1 MRYTVTAIIALPY
14 PPYALFCQ
22 VFSERG
28 KGEFKTKR
36 AAQSLAKKHEKATG
50 NKTRIRKDKTQ

>member
-1 MRYTVTAIIALPY
+1 MKYTVTAITALPY

-28 KGEFKTKR
+28 NAYFKTKR
-36 AAQSLAKKHEKATG
+36 AAQALAKKHELATG
-50 NKTRIRKDKTQ
+50 NKTKIMKLGN